1 MSLLPSLLLQLENP
15 HLSHSQRAELSCEI
29 ARQLEDTG
37 DYEGA
42 REALREF
49 WQGVS
54 DKPQVRGLS
63 QSIAAEVILRAGTL
77 TGWIG
82 SCNQIDGAQETA
94 KNLISESIRL
104 FESLRYTKKILE
116 AQTELAYCYWR
127 EGGYDEAR
135 DILKGVIDRLTT
147 DSELKAKAV
156 LRLAIVEGTA
166 NRYHDALRILT
177 DYAPLFEKI
186 NNHTV
191 KGGYYTGLGLFLKNL
206 AASERREDYLDRAFI
221 EYAAASYHFEQAGH
235 VIYLANVENNL
246 GFLYYKAGKFADAH
260 EHLERAR
267 RLLVSRKDNGTLAQV
282 DETRARVFLAQK
294 QNLKAEHAARAAVT
308 GLEQGGR
315 QSLLAEALT
324 TQATALARL
333 GHHEQASLAF
343 HRAIEVAHQ
352 SGALN
357 DAGLAALA
365 LLEELGEHLS
375 AEETKTVYKRAYEWL
390 ISSQHEETLRRLL
403 CVSMQI
409 MSFGKEQEIETK
421 GTLRDVLQSY
431 EAKLIKQALQRA
443 GGVVTQAARL
453 LGISHQALIYLLK
466 NRHRDL
472 LKERTR
478 PVKRRRNI
486 VKWD

>member
-1 MSLLPSLLLQLENP
+1 MKLFSSLLLQLENP

-29 ARQLEDTG
+29 ARQLEDAG
-37 DYEGA
+37 EYESA
-42 REALREF
+42 REALSEF
-49 WQGVS
+49 WQDIS
-54 DKPQVRGLS
+54 DKPKVGGLS
-63 QSIAAEVILRAGTL
+63 QNLAAELLLRAGTL

-82 SCNQIDGAQETA
+82 HARQLQDAQEQA
-94 KNLISESIRL
+94 KNLITESIRL
-104 FESLRYTKKILE
+104 FDSLKYTKKILE

-127 EGGYDEAR
+127 EGAYDEAR
-135 DILKGVIDRLTT
+135 DILKGVIDQLTT

-156 LRLAIVEGTA
+156 LRIAIVEGTA

-191 KGGYYTGLGLFLKNL
+191 KGGYYTALGLFLKNL
-206 AASERREDYLDRAFI
+206 AASEHRADYLDRAFI

-246 GFLYYKAGKFADAH
+246 GFLYYKAGKFAEAH

-282 DETRARVFLAQK
+282 DETRARVFLAQR

-308 GLEQGGR
+308 ILEKGGR

-333 GHHEQASLAF
+333 GHHEQSSLTF
-343 HRAIEVAHQ
+343 YRSIEVAHQ

-357 DAGLAALA
+357 DAGLAALT
-365 LLEELGEHLS
+365 LLEELGEHLD
-375 AEETKTVYKRAYEWL
+375 AEETQSAYQHAYEWL

-403 CVSMQI
+403 YVSMKI
-409 MSFGKEQEIETK
+409 MSFGKEQELEVK
-421 GTLRDVLQSY
+421 GTLRDILHSY

-453 LGISHQALIYLLK
+453 LGISHQSLVCILK
-466 NRHRDL
+466 NRHREL
-472 LKERTR
+472 LKERT
-478 PVKRRRNI
+478 PAVKRRRSI
-486 VKWD
+486 AKWD